1 VHDERLSDV
10 VLLANPDAWPKA
22 VLLRNNA
29 YDVALPIHPGC
40 AHTGAMC
47 RDYAPLLP
55 LRLDGDVDL
64 QTFNGKYLAHVPRS
78 DQERLLFI
86 SAMYRPEWSAETA
99 TASLPVHPVAG
110 AFLGVTVPPGV
121 TDIAIVFT
129 PRVQIALTWFS
140 NLVLFGTLAG
150 TLVLMRRTR
159 LVSPEPSVPVVNVGS
174 ELPAS

>member
-1 VHDERLSDV
+1 MLF
-10 VLLANPDAWPKA
+10 LLANPDAWPKA

-29 YDVALPIHPGC
+29 YDVALPIHPVARIRARC
-40 AHTGAMC
+40 AA
-47 RDYAPLLP
+47 DYAPLLP
-55 LRLDGDVDL
+55 LRLERRTSTCRRSTD
-64 QTFNGKYLAHVPRS
+64 KYLAHVPRS
-78 DQERLLFI
+78 ESERLLFI

-99 TASLPVHPVAG
+99 TASLPVHSRRR

-121 TDIAIVFT
+121 HRTIAIVFHG

-150 TLVLMRRTR
+150 NARADAPDAPCFIT
-159 LVSPEPSVPVVNVGS
+159 EPSVPVVNVGS